1 MNTNRYIKLILLIL
15 VLNISLYSKE
25 KINVNFNN
33 LDIKEFIKITSKV
46 INKNILIGT
55 DIKGKVN
62 YISSKPTYK
71 DEIIDILKYV
81 LKSQGYV
88 LVETKGFLRV
98 EKIDVNIQN
107 KLEKVVEVIYLKN
120 TESKNILKIITN
132 IISNKEYKNKND
144 KPNIS
149 EDEDINAIIVIA
161 KKADLKYIKE
171 LIEKLDKNRQQV
183 YVQARIIEISGQKT
197 KEIGIKYGLIGAK
210 SNSSGLL
217 TFAANMGGDIVAANT
232 STIGLNLPNL
242 NKGLA
247 LGATINLLN
256 QNGAANIVSE
266 PSLLCINNKESSIY
280 VGETRSIKTGTTTTT
295 GGNINDTYNRID
307 IGLTL
312 KVKPRISNN
321 NKVLLEISTKLEDV
335 GQTTTN
341 GQPNTTKKDLVTTAI
356 VDNGESIILGGY
368 IKSKKEYRVD
378 KVPFLGDIP
387 ILGELFKNNKEFNDK
402 INLVIIITPY
412 IVPKSKNL
420 SFVRENLAK
429 LKQLEEQYTKDRIN
443 KLKST
448 NIKDKQKIT
457 KQTKKEIT
465 NKELH
470 NKRVQEMFGI

>member
-1 MNTNRYIKLILLIL
+1 MNKIKLILLICI
-15 VLNISLYSKE
+15 LNISLYSKE
-25 KINVNFNN
+25 KVNINFNN
-33 LDIKEFIKITSKV
+33 LEIKEFIKIASKV
-46 INKNILIGT
+46 INQNILITT

-71 DEIIDILKYV
+71 DEIIDILKYI
-81 LKSQGYV
+81 LKSKGYI
-88 LVETKGFLRV
+88 LVDTKGLLRV
-98 EKIDVNIQN
+98 VKVDNDIEQISK
-107 KLEKVVEVIYLKN
+107 KVVEVIYLKN
-120 TESKNILKIITN
+120 TESKSILKIISN
-132 IISNKEYKNKND
+132 ITDNKEYKNKND

-149 EDEDINAIIVIA
+149 SAEDINAIIVIA
-161 KKADLKYIKE
+161 KKDDTSYIKE
-171 LIEKLDKNRQQV
+171 LITKLDVNRQQV
-183 YVQARIIEISGQKT
+183 YVQARIIEISEQRT
-197 KEIGIKYGLIGAK
+197 KEVGVKYGLLGGK
-210 SNSSGLL
+210 SSSSGLL
-217 TFAANMGGDIVAANT
+217 TFAASMGGNPIAINT
-232 STIGLNLPNL
+232 PSIGLNLPNL
-242 NKGLA
+242 DKGLA

-280 VGETRSIKTGTTTTT
+280 VGETRSIKSGTTTTS

-312 KVKPRISNN
+312 KVKPRISDK

-368 IKSKKEYRVD
+368 VKSKKEYKID

-387 ILGELFKNNKEFNDK
+387 MIGELFKNNKEFKDK

-412 IVPKSKNL
+412 IVPKTKNL
-420 SFVRENLAK
+420 SYVRDNLAK
-429 LKQLEEQYTKDRIN
+429 LKQLEEQYTKNRIN
-443 KLKST
+443 KLQKNKKIEDNQIDT
-448 NIKDKQKIT
+448 KQK
-457 KQTKKEIT
+457 KQDMT

-470 NKRVQEMFGI
+470 DKRVQEMFGI

>member
-1 MNTNRYIKLILLIL
+1 MKLQFLNRYLKLILLICI
-15 VLNISLYSKE
+15 LNISLYSKE

-33 LDIKEFIKITSKV
+33 LEIKEFIKIVSKV
-46 INKNILIGT
+46 IDKNILLT
-55 DIKGKVN
+55 TEIKGKVN
-62 YISSKPTYK
+62 YISNKPTYK
-71 DEIIDILKYV
+71 DEIIDILKYI
-81 LKSQGYV
+81 LNSKGYM
-88 LVETKGFLRV
+88 LVENKGLLRV
-98 EKIDVNIQN
+98 VKNDNTIENIS
-107 KLEKVVEVIYLKN
+107 KKVVDVVYLKN
-120 TESKNILKIITN
+120 TESKNILKVIEN

-144 KPNIS
+144 KPSIS
-149 EDEDINAIIVIA
+149 NDEDINAIILIA
-161 KKADLKYIKE
+161 KKDDANYIKE
-171 LIEKLDKNRQQV
+171 LIKKLDINRQQV
-183 YVQARIIEISGQKT
+183 YVQARIIEISEQRT
-197 KEIGIKYGLIGAK
+197 KEIGIKYGLIGGK

-217 TFAANMGGDIVAANT
+217 TFAANMGGDSIALNT
-232 STIGLNLPNL
+232 SSLGLNLPNL

-280 VGETRSIKTGTTTTT
+280 VGETRSIKTGTTTTS
-295 GGNINDTYNRID
+295 GGNINDTFNRID

-341 GQPNTTKKDLVTTAI
+341 GQPNTTKKDLETTAI

-368 IKSKKEYRVD
+368 IKSKKEYKVD
-378 KVPFLGDIP
+378 KIPFLGDIP
-387 ILGELFKNNKEFNDK
+387 MLGALFKNNQEFKDK

-420 SFVRENLAK
+420 SYVRDNLAK
-429 LKQLEEQYTKDRIN
+429 LKQLEEQYTKNRIN
-443 KLKST
+443 KLQ
-448 NIKDKQKIT
+448 IIKQKDV
-457 KQTKKEIT
+457 KQKKQDIT

>member
-1 MNTNRYIKLILLIL
+1 MNLSRYIKLILLIL
-15 VLNISLYSKE
+15 ILNISLYSKE

-33 LDIKEFIKITSKV
+33 LEIKEFIQIVSKV
-46 INKNILIGT
+46 INKNILIT
-55 DIKGKVN
+55 TEIKGKVN
-62 YISSKPTYK
+62 YISNKPIYK
-71 DEIIDILKYV
+71 DEIIDILKYI
-81 LKSQGYV
+81 LKSKGYV
-88 LVETKGFLRV
+88 LAQTKGFLRV
-98 EKIDVNIQN
+98 EKIDANIEN
-107 KLEKVVEVIYLKN
+107 EFDKVVEVIYLKN
-120 TESKNILKIITN
+120 TESKSILKIISN
-132 IISNKEYKNKND
+132 IVDNKEYKNKND
-144 KPNIS
+144 KPSIS
-149 EDEDINAIIVIA
+149 IDEDINAIILIA
-161 KKADLKYIKE
+161 KKDELGYIKE
-171 LIEKLDKNRQQV
+171 LIEKLDINRQQV
-183 YVQARIIEISGQKT
+183 YVQARIIEISEQRT
-197 KEIGIKYGLIGAK
+197 KEVGIKYGLLGGK

-232 STIGLNLPNL
+232 STIGLNLPSL

-280 VGETRSIKTGTTTTT
+280 VGETRSIKTGTTTTS
-295 GGNINDTYNRID
+295 GGNINDTFNRID

-368 IKSKKEYRVD
+368 IKSKKEYKVD

-387 ILGELFKNNKEFNDK
+387 LIGEIFKNKKEFKDK

-412 IVPKSKNL
+412 IVPKTKNL
-420 SFVRENLAK
+420 SFVRDNLAK
-429 LKQLEEQYTKDRIN
+429 LKQLEEQYTINRIN
-443 KLKST
+443 KLQNQKL
-448 NIKDKQKIT
+448 KDKQIEI
-457 KQTKKEIT
+457 KQTKQDMT